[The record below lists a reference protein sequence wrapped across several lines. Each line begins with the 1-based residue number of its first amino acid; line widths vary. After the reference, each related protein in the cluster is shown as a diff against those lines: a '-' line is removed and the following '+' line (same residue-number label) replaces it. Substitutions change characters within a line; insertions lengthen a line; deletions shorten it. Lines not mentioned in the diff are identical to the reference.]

1 MSFFRKMFGEKS
13 PERGSASATA
23 SPSSADPANDPN
35 MIRVYDGYGRELFIT
50 KQQWKDN
57 VLLGNLETARNNPE
71 QLYGMLVGAL
81 HDGFA
86 ADIIPYAEHLWRTDP
101 IPSRG
106 AAILGIVYMDVN
118 RLDDAERVLS
128 DFIAAHGE
136 DGVVLTNLAK
146 VDSRRGDNA
155 RAESILW
162 HALEVDPNQDNGLG
176 WYAAIQR
183 DRGGEPSASDAFRR
197 VAALPRSWRAQ
208 LWLARDAVQGKDFPA
223 AEPLYMEA
231 LRRAE
236 QPVPTDLLMQMSGD
250 LGNNG
255 YLAEII
261 RLVEPYFDPAF
272 HGLQVGNNLIKS
284 NYDLGQLDAAR
295 RILGQLYAQK
305 RHDWQQTLS
314 YWDTELAK
322 AGIAK
327 RADTVPEQ
335 LSVSLVSIEG
345 PLWTRDGSPFA
356 ALLPVKRANAQHIAV
371 LGSTAV
377 LAQVPERPAIQ
388 LSDGPGRLSRAV
400 PLILAEKIH
409 LTTDAA
415 GFVLIPWAQN
425 QGFALFGRPYADQA
439 LCDLGGKNEK
449 APDFMVAVTLDATQ
463 SRWNLALRLVRRE
476 DGHRIAE
483 ARVEAASENPGP
495 AVERLAAKLLKLL
508 AKHASVRAYPAP
520 TWYQIPVGQDS
531 SDYLLRL
538 EQQLAVACMHLDFL
552 KGGGLSGERE
562 LLDGIL
568 QLCVRQ
574 PTNQTVRMI
583 FAQTLHQIQKV
594 RSEILPEYREKIDLL
609 QRDHP
614 IAGDVAQLVENAITE
629 AFGS

>member
-1 MSFFRKMFGEKS
+1 
-13 PERGSASATA
+13 
-23 SPSSADPANDPN
+23 
-35 MIRVYDGYGRELFIT
+35 
-50 KQQWKDN
+50 
-57 VLLGNLETARNNPE
+57 
-71 QLYGMLVGAL
+71 
-81 HDGFA
+81 
-86 ADIIPYAEHLWRTDP
+86 
-101 IPSRG
+101 
-106 AAILGIVYMDVN
+106 
-118 RLDDAERVLS
+118 
-128 DFIAAHGE
+128 
-136 DGVVLTNLAK
+136 
-146 VDSRRGDNA
+146 
-155 RAESILW
+155 
-162 HALEVDPNQDNGLG
+162 
-176 WYAAIQR
+176 
-183 DRGGEPSASDAFRR
+183 
-197 VAALPRSWRAQ
+197 
-208 LWLARDAVQGKDFPA
+208 
-223 AEPLYMEA
+223 
-231 LRRAE
+231 
-236 QPVPTDLLMQMSGD
+236 MQMSGD

-255 YLAEII
+255 YLAESI

-272 HGLQVGNNLIKS
+272 HGLQVGNNLIKA

-305 RHDWQQTLS
+305 RHDWRQTLS

-322 AGIAK
+322 ARIAK
-327 RADTVPEQ
+327 QAETVPEQ
-335 LSVSLVSIEG
+335 LSVSLISIEG

-415 GFVLIPWAQN
+415 GFALIPWAQN

-439 LCDLGGKNEK
+439 LCDLVGKNVK
-449 APDFMVAVTLDATQ
+449 APNFIVAVTLDSTQ
-463 SRWNLALRLVRRE
+463 SLWKLALCLVRRE
-476 DGHRIAE
+476 DGQRIAE
-483 ARVEAASENPGP
+483 AQVEATSENAGP
-495 AVERLAAKLLKLL
+495 AVEWLAAKLLKLL
-508 AKHASVRAYPAP
+508 AKHASVGASSTP
-520 TWYQIPVGQDS
+520 TWYQVPIGQDS

-552 KGGGLSGERE
+552 KGGGLSGEHE

-583 FAQTLHQIQKV
+583 FAQTLRQMQKV
-594 RSEILPEYREKIDLL
+594 HSEILPEYREKIDLL

-614 IAGDVAQLVENAITE
+614 LAGDVAQLVENAITE
-629 AFGS
+629 ALGR